1 MEYVIKIILI
11 ALVVF
16 VGVIFLLV
24 AKELFSGW
32 IIYGVIPFAVVGICY
47 LVWKRIPY

>member
-1 MEYVIKIILI
+1 MEYAVKIILI

-16 VGVIFLLV
+16 VGVIFFLV
-24 AKELFSGW
+24 AKDIFSGW

-47 LVWKRIPY
+47 LIWMRIP